1 MAFDKTGTLTRG
13 TPKVVGVFPLN
24 DHSEEELLER
34 AAALEARSAH
44 PLARAVSAHAVE
56 RGIAVRAAS
65 DVQVL
70 QGKGV
75 TGIVDGEPF
84 WLGSHRYVIE
94 RGQDSPEASRQAEAL
109 EQEGKTVVAI
119 GNDRHLCGLLAIA
132 DTVRS
137 EEHTSELQSIM
148 RISYAIFC
156 LTKKHKR

>member
-1 MAFDKTGTLTRG
+1 M
-13 TPKVVGVFPLN
+13 
-24 DHSEEELLER
+24 
-34 AAALEARSAH
+34 
-44 PLARAVSAHAVE
+44 AHAVE

-119 GNDRHLCGLLAIA
+119 GNDRHLCGQIG
-132 DTVRS
+132 R
-137 EEHTSELQSIM
+137 HTSELQSLM
-148 RISYAIFC
+148 RISYAVFC
-156 LTKKHKR
+156 LKKKNAQTHTHCICTELIK

>member
-1 MAFDKTGTLTRG
+1 M
-13 TPKVVGVFPLN
+13 
-24 DHSEEELLER
+24 
-34 AAALEARSAH
+34 
-44 PLARAVSAHAVE
+44 AHAVE

-109 EQEGKTVVAI
+109 EQEGKTVVAN

-132 DTVRS
+132 DTVRPGAADTLRPLLTTGI
-137 EEHTSELQSIM
+137 EHLVL
-148 RISYAIFC
+148 
-156 LTKKHKR
+156 LTGANQEPAQANPRDLGNDKVNDTPI

>member
-1 MAFDKTGTLTRG
+1 M
-13 TPKVVGVFPLN
+13 
-24 DHSEEELLER
+24 
-34 AAALEARSAH
+34 
-44 PLARAVSAHAVE
+44 AHAVE

-119 GNDRHLCGLLAIA
+119 GNDRHLCGLL
-132 DTVRS
+132 RS
-137 EEHTSELQSIM
+137 EEHTSELQSLM
-148 RISYAIFC
+148 RISYAVFC
-156 LTKKHKR
+156 LIKQTIRRT

>member
-1 MAFDKTGTLTRG
+1 M
-13 TPKVVGVFPLN
+13 
-24 DHSEEELLER
+24 
-34 AAALEARSAH
+34 
-44 PLARAVSAHAVE
+44 AHAVE

-137 EEHTSELQSIM
+137 GAADTLRPLRATGHEPPVILTGHNHAPPAAIAPAA
-148 RISYAIFC
+148 RIPQVPTP
-156 LTKKHKR
+156 L

>member
-75 TGIVDGEPF
+75 TGIVAGGPF
-84 WLGSHRYVIE
+84 WPGSHRHVIG
-94 RGQDSPEASRQAEAL
+94 RGQDSPEDRRGGGQ
-109 EQEGKTVVAI
+109 GKRV
-119 GNDRHLCGLLAIA
+119 
-132 DTVRS
+132 
-137 EEHTSELQSIM
+137 
-148 RISYAIFC
+148 
-156 LTKKHKR
+156 